1 MSAPAG
7 STTMAQRLAA
17 RFAARAG
24 SEEVRDYWRG
34 MDAILS
40 VATSTTEPD
49 DPHRELGRLLS
60 IPFAAFAIHVLD
72 ESRRLGIDRL
82 YFLARE
88 GAAFMRIC
96 RRLARA
102 RGEAM
107 PAATYLGASRASTFL
122 PSMRELSLGE
132 IARVWYQYPH
142 QSFSRLLRNLSLDAE
157 TFGAHAR
164 RCGVP
169 DLDAPI
175 NNPLAHAGL
184 ARFLSDDR
192 VRAEFAI
199 ARDRARELLAEYLRD
214 RGWFDATFAGLVD
227 VGWKGSMQTNL
238 WRAAPPARLHG
249 LYLALSP
256 IVSDD
261 APGCSRAGFLAD
273 TRADDWAQDQVLL
286 NGPVFEMFA
295 TARHG
300 SVRGYERRGS
310 IGRAGRVRPVV
321 EHHPEEAENFRGV
334 FARVHQGIEEG
345 IRAIELAINPRLN
358 RPVLSENDRAS
369 NRAPD
374 AAPGSA
380 PGSGTGSATGW
391 RDLSGVQ
398 LRPAVLDLVRR
409 YIVYPTRREAD
420 QFTSYSHVENFGVYE
435 TARYEFTESIGHLI
449 SSGPVA
455 SALQRIRD
463 AVLRHL
469 WPPGVVRRSGVPLAN
484 ALLDAE
490 LTRRARR

>member
-24 SEEVRDYWRG
+24 SQDVRDYWRG

-40 VATSTTEPD
+40 VATGARDSD

-107 PAATYLGASRASTFL
+107 PGATYLGASRASTFL
-122 PSMRELSLGE
+122 PSMRELSLRE

-142 QSFSRLLRNLSLDAE
+142 QSFSRLLRNLSLDPE
-157 TFGAHAR
+157 IFGAHAR
-164 RCGVP
+164 RCGVS
-169 DLDAPI
+169 DLGAPI

-184 ARFLSDDR
+184 ARFLNDER
-192 VRAEFAI
+192 VRADFTM
-199 ARDRARELLAEYLRD
+199 ARDRARELLVEYLRD
-214 RGWFDATFAGLVD
+214 RGWFDAKFAGIVD

-249 LYLALSP
+249 LYVALSP

-273 TRADDWAQDQVLL
+273 TRADDWAQDQILL

-310 IGRAGRVRPVV
+310 NGRVRPVV

-334 FARVHQGIEEG
+334 FARVHGGIEEG
-345 IRAIELAINPRLN
+345 IRAIELAIG
-358 RPVLSENDRAS
+358 RA
-369 NRAPD
+369 
-374 AAPGSA
+374 G
-380 PGSGTGSATGW
+380 GW
-391 RDLSGVQ
+391 RDLSGVE
-398 LRPAVLDLVRR
+398 LRPAVLDLMRR

-435 TARYEFTESIGHLI
+435 TARYEFTESIGRLI
-449 SSGPVA
+449 TSGPVA
-455 SALQRIRD
+455 SALQRLRD

>member
-7 STTMAQRLAA
+7 STTMAQRLAT
-17 RFAARAG
+17 RFAARARDADA
-24 SEEVRDYWRG
+24 RDYWRG
-34 MDAILS
+34 MEAILS
-40 VATSTTEPD
+40 VATGARASD

-72 ESRRLGIDRL
+72 ESRRLGIDHL

-88 GAAFMRIC
+88 GAMFMRLC

-107 PAATYLGASRASTFL
+107 PSATYLGASRASTFL
-122 PSMRELSLGE
+122 PSMHELSLGE
-132 IARVWYQYPH
+132 VARVWHQYPR

-157 TFGAHAR
+157 LFGAHAR
-164 RCGVP
+164 RCGVS
-169 DLDAPI
+169 DLGAPI

-184 ARFLSDDR
+184 ARFLGDER
-192 VRAEFAI
+192 VRADFML

-238 WRAAPPARLHG
+238 WRAAPPPRLHG

-256 IVSDD
+256 IVGDD

-300 SVRGYERRGS
+300 SVRAYQRRPALGS
-310 IGRAGRVRPVV
+310 RPGRVRPII
-321 EHHPEEAENFRGV
+321 EHHPEEAANFRGV
-334 FARVHQGIEEG
+334 FSRVHLGIEEG
-345 IRAIELAINPRLN
+345 IRAIE
-358 RPVLSENDRAS
+358 RA
-369 NRAPD
+369 
-374 AAPGSA
+374 G
-380 PGSGTGSATGW
+380 GW
-391 RDLSGVQ
+391 RHLSGAE
-398 LRPAVLDLVRR
+398 LRPAVLDLMRR

-435 TARYEFTESIGHLI
+435 TARYEFTDSIGRLI
-449 SSGPVA
+449 TSGPVA
-455 SALQRIRD
+455 SALQRVRD

-469 WPPGVVRRSGVPLAN
+469 WPPGVVRRSGVPFAN

>member
-7 STTMAQRLAA
+7 SSTMTQRLAA

-24 SEEVRDYWRG
+24 SEDVRNYWRG

-40 VATSTTEPD
+40 VATGTAGPD

-107 PAATYLGASRASTFL
+107 PSATYLGASRASTFL
-122 PSMRELSLGE
+122 PSMRELSLDE
-132 IARVWYQYPH
+132 IARVWYQYPR

-164 RCGVP
+164 RRGVS
-169 DLDAPI
+169 DLGAPI

-184 ARFLSDDR
+184 ARFLNDER
-192 VRAEFAI
+192 VRADFTM
-199 ARDRARELLAEYLRD
+199 ARDRARDLLVEYLRD
-214 RGWFDATFAGLVD
+214 RGWFDAKFAGIVD
-227 VGWKGSMQTNL
+227 VGWKGSMQSNL

-249 LYLALSP
+249 MYLALSP
-256 IVSDD
+256 IVGDD
-261 APGCSRAGFLAD
+261 SPGCSRAGFLAD

-300 SVRGYERRGS
+300 SVRGYERRPALG
-310 IGRAGRVRPVV
+310 GRAGRVRPVV

-345 IRAIELAINPRLN
+345 IRAIELAINPRLK
-358 RPVLSENDRAS
+358 RPGMSAVDRAP
-369 NRAPD
+369 N
-374 AAPGSA
+374 SA
-380 PGSGTGSATGW
+380 PRSATGW
-391 RDLSGVQ
+391 RDLSGVE

-435 TARYEFTESIGHLI
+435 TARYEFTESIGRLI

-469 WPPGVVRRSGVPLAN
+469 WPPGVVRRSGVPFAN

>member
-1 MSAPAG
+1 MSVPAG

-24 SEEVRDYWRG
+24 SEDARNYWRG

-40 VATSTTEPD
+40 VATGTASPD
-49 DPHRELGRLLS
+49 DPHHQLGRLLS

-72 ESRRLGIDRL
+72 ESRRLGIDHL

-96 RRLARA
+96 GRLARA
-102 RGEAM
+102 RGQAM
-107 PAATYLGASRASTFL
+107 PSATYLGASRASTFL

-132 IARVWYQYPH
+132 IARVWHQYPH

-164 RCGVP
+164 RCGVS
-169 DLDAPI
+169 DLGAPI

-184 ARFLSDDR
+184 ARFLSDER
-192 VRAEFAI
+192 VRADFTM
-199 ARDRARELLAEYLRD
+199 ARDRARELLVEYLRD
-214 RGWFDATFAGLVD
+214 RGWFDAKFAGIVD

-273 TRADDWAQDQVLL
+273 TRADDWAQDQILL

-310 IGRAGRVRPVV
+310 NGRVRPVV

-334 FARVHQGIEEG
+334 FARVHQGIDEG
-345 IRAIELAINPRLN
+345 IRAIELAINLRLN
-358 RPVLSENDRAS
+358 RPSVSATEREIDF
-369 NRAPD
+369 APN
-374 AAPGSA
+374 SA
-380 PGSGTGSATGW
+380 PGSATGW
-391 RDLSGVQ
+391 RHLSGVE

-435 TARYEFTESIGHLI
+435 TARYEFTESIGRLI
-449 SSGPVA
+449 ASGPVA

-484 ALLDAE
+484 TLLDAE

>member
-7 STTMAQRLAA
+7 STMIAQRLAA

-24 SEEVRDYWRG
+24 SEDVRDYWRG

-40 VATSTTEPD
+40 VATGARDSD

-107 PAATYLGASRASTFL
+107 PGATYLGASRASTFL

-132 IARVWYQYPH
+132 IARVWYQYPR
-142 QSFSRLLRNLSLDAE
+142 QSFSRLLRNLSLDPE
-157 TFGAHAR
+157 IFGAHAR
-164 RCGVP
+164 RCCVS
-169 DLDAPI
+169 DLGAPI

-184 ARFLSDDR
+184 ARFLNDER
-192 VRAEFAI
+192 VRADFTM
-199 ARDRARELLAEYLRD
+199 ARDRARELLVEYLRD
-214 RGWFDATFAGLVD
+214 RGWFDAKFAGIVD

-261 APGCSRAGFLAD
+261 APRCSRAGFLAD
-273 TRADDWAQDQVLL
+273 TRADDWAQDQILL

-300 SVRGYERRGS
+300 SVRAYERRPALG
-310 IGRAGRVRPVV
+310 GRAGRVRPVV

-334 FARVHQGIEEG
+334 FARVHGGIEEG
-345 IRAIELAINPRLN
+345 IRAIELAIG
-358 RPVLSENDRAS
+358 RA
-369 NRAPD
+369 
-374 AAPGSA
+374 G
-380 PGSGTGSATGW
+380 GW
-391 RDLSGVQ
+391 RDLSGVE
-398 LRPAVLDLVRR
+398 LRPAVLDLMRR

-435 TARYEFTESIGHLI
+435 TARYEFTESIGRLI
-449 SSGPVA
+449 TSGPVA
-455 SALQRIRD
+455 SALQRVRD

>member
-1 MSAPAG
+1 MSVAPG
-7 STTMAQRLAA
+7 SLAQRLAS
-17 RFAARAG
+17 RFAGRGGDA
-24 SEEVRDYWRG
+24 RDYWRG
-34 MDAILS
+34 MEAVLS
-40 VATSTTEPD
+40 VATTCTD
-49 DPHRELGRLLS
+49 DEHRALGRLLS
-60 IPFAAFAIHVLD
+60 VAFSAFAIHVLD
-72 ESRRLGIDRL
+72 ESRRLGIDHL
-82 YFLARE
+82 YFLTRE

-107 PAATYLGASRASTFL
+107 PRATYLGASRASTFL

-132 IARVWYQYPH
+132 IARVWYQYPR
-142 QSFSRLLRNLSLDAE
+142 QSFSRLLRNLSLDAGV
-157 TFGAHAR
+157 FGAHAR
-164 RCGVP
+164 RCGVG
-169 DLDAPI
+169 DLEAPI
-175 NNPLAHAGL
+175 NNLPVHAGL
-184 ARFLSDDR
+184 ARFLSDER
-192 VRAEFAI
+192 VQRDFIA
-199 ARDRARELLAEYLRD
+199 ARDRARELLAAYLRE
-214 RGWFDATFAGLVD
+214 RGWFDAKFAGMVD

-238 WRAAPPARLHG
+238 WRAAAPARLHG
-249 LYLALSP
+249 MYLALSP

-300 SVRGYERRGS
+300 SVRGYERREDRG
-310 IGRAGRVRPVV
+310 GRVRPVV

-334 FARVHQGIEEG
+334 FARVHRGIDEG
-345 IRAIELAINPRLN
+345 LCVIERA
-358 RPVLSENDRAS
+358 
-369 NRAPD
+369 
-374 AAPGSA
+374 G
-380 PGSGTGSATGW
+380 GW
-391 RDLSGVQ
+391 RGLSGVE
-398 LRPAVLDLVRR
+398 LRPTVLDLMRR

-420 QFTSYSHVENFGVYE
+420 RFTSYSHVENFGVYE
-435 TARYEFTESIGHLI
+435 TARYEFTESIGRLI
-449 SSGPVA
+449 ASGPVA
-455 SALQRIRD
+455 SAVQRVRD

>member
-1 MSAPAG
+1 MSAAPG
-7 STTMAQRLAA
+7 SLAQRLAS
-17 RFAARAG
+17 RFACRDGGA
-24 SEEVRDYWRG
+24 RDYWRG
-34 MDAILS
+34 MEAVLS
-40 VATSTTEPD
+40 VATTRAD
-49 DPHRELGRLLS
+49 DEHRALGRLLS
-60 IPFAAFAIHVLD
+60 VPFAAFAIHVLD

-88 GAAFMRIC
+88 GAVFMRIC

-102 RGEAM
+102 RGDAM
-107 PAATYLGASRASTFL
+107 PRATYLGASRASTFL
-122 PSMRELSLGE
+122 PSMRDLSLGE
-132 IARVWYQYPH
+132 IARVWYQYPR
-142 QSFSRLLRNLSLDAE
+142 QSFSRLLRNLSLDADV
-157 TFGAHAR
+157 FGAHAR
-164 RCGVP
+164 RCGVG

-175 NNPLAHAGL
+175 NNLLAHAGL
-184 ARFLSDDR
+184 ARFLTDDC
-192 VRAEFAI
+192 VRRDFVA
-199 ARDRARELLAEYLRD
+199 ARDRARELLAAYLRE
-214 RGWFDATFAGLVD
+214 RGWFDATFAGIVD

-238 WRAAPPARLHG
+238 WRAAAPARLHG
-249 LYLALSP
+249 MYLALSP

-261 APGCSRAGFLAD
+261 VPGCSRAGFLAD

-300 SVRGYERRGS
+300 SVRGYERRSDRG
-310 IGRAGRVRPVV
+310 GRVRPVV
-321 EHHPEEAENFRGV
+321 EHHAEEAENFRGV
-334 FARVHQGIEEG
+334 FARVHRGIDDG
-345 IRAIELAINPRLN
+345 LCMIARM
-358 RPVLSENDRAS
+358 
-369 NRAPD
+369 
-374 AAPGSA
+374 G
-380 PGSGTGSATGW
+380 GW
-391 RDLSGVQ
+391 RGLSGVE

-409 YIVYPTRREAD
+409 YVVYPTRREAD
-420 QFTSYSHVENFGVYE
+420 LFTSYSHVENFGVYE
-435 TARYEFTESIGHLI
+435 TARYEFTESIGRLI